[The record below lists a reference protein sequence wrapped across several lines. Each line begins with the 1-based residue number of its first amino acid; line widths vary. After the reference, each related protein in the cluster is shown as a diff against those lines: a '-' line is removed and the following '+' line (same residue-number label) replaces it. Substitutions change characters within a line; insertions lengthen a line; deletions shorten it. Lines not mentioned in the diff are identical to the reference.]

1 MALTHSTF
9 EELFDAIADAIR
21 EQEGSSETIVADNF
35 PTRIRLLTPTGTGL
49 DTSDATATT
58 ATILSG
64 YTAYVN
70 GNKITGTYVPID
82 TSDATAT
89 ASQMLEGVTAYV
101 NGEKITG
108 TIAISPGVNVVVT
121 PQNVLGQ
128 GPYLAWPGKLS
139 TAKYF
144 SAGATINAFVNQTAL
159 GTATAADVI
168 AGATFTSSNGVKQTG
183 ALTLD
188 EEISDQEDLITQ
200 IQTALEGKS
209 GQTSIYVGTGL
220 NLYSGDQ
227 QGSGYYTTENQEG
240 DILGYDSNVATGFA
254 YASGGKETF
263 NNGSTTIQVTY
274 SCILDLT
281 STPISDKGFFIL
293 PNTIL
298 TVNTNYWYITI
309 WGYRNTE
316 GWYVGSQAYC
326 PTIDSHVSTF
336 CDAYGNFTAL
346 VDGVRCVGTYTNID
360 GNAGFTSVLNRSW
373 ITLNPFCIPFSAGA
387 SSYNHIHMSQMN
399 NYNGIA
405 AAPDLIAIK
414 LTE

>member
-21 EQEGSSETIVADNF
+21 EQEGSAETIIADNF
-35 PTRIRLLTPTGTGL
+35 PTRIRSLTPTGAGL
-49 DTSDATATT
+49 DTSDATAT
-58 ATILSG
+58 AADMLI
-64 YTAYVN
+64 
-70 GNKITGTYVPID
+70 GT
-82 TSDATAT
+82 
-89 ASQMLEGVTAYV
+89 TAYV

-108 TIAISPGVNVVVT
+108 TINISTGVNVVVT
-121 PQNVLGQ
+121 PQDTLGQ
-128 GPYLAWPGKLS
+128 ASFLAWPGKLS

-144 SAGATINAFVNQTAL
+144 PAGATINAFVSQAAL
-159 GTATAADVI
+159 GTATATDVV
-168 AGATFTSSNGVKQTG
+168 AGATFTSGNGVKQTG
-183 ALTLD
+183 TLTLD
-188 EEISDQEDLITQ
+188 EEISDQEDLIAQ

-227 QGSGYYTTENQEG
+227 QGSGYYTTENPEG
-240 DILGYDSNVATGFA
+240 DILGYESNVAAGFA
-254 YASGGKETF
+254 YASGGQETF
-263 NNGSTTIQVTY
+263 NDGSTTIQVTY

-298 TVNTNYWYITI
+298 TANTNRWYITI

-346 VDGVRCVGTYTNID
+346 VDSERYTGTYTNID

-387 SSYNHIHMSQMN
+387 SSYNHIHMSQTN

-405 AAPDLIAIK
+405 AAPDLVAIK

>member
-1 MALTHSTF
+1 MSLTHSTF
-9 EELFDAIADAIR
+9 EELFNAIADAIR
-21 EQEGSSETIVADNF
+21 EQEGSSNTIIADNF
-35 PTRIRLLTPTGTGL
+35 PTRIRSLTPTGAGL
-49 DTSDATATT
+49 DTSDATATVNDI
-58 ATILSG
+58 AFGI
-64 YTAYVN
+64 TAYVN
-70 GNKITGTYVPID
+70 GSKIAGNVPV
-82 TSDATAT
+82 SSNLQFALGAGYNAT
-89 ASQMLEGVTAYV
+89 ASATPAALALTLNNPAKTIV
-101 NGEKITG
+101 NTNAPIQLQATLNQFG
-108 TIAISPGVNVVVT
+108 TV
-121 PQNVLGQ
+121 
-128 GPYLAWPGKLS
+128 
-139 TAKYF
+139 
-144 SAGATINAFVNQTAL
+144 ATS
-159 GTATAADVI
+159 DVI
-168 AGATFTSSNGVKQTG
+168 SGSTFTSTAGLKQTG
-183 ALTLD
+183 TLTLD
-188 EEISDQEDLITQ
+188 TEISNQEDLITQ

-227 QGSGYYTTENQEG
+227 QRSGYYTTDNQEG
-240 DILGYDSNVATGFA
+240 DILGYDSSVDTGFV

-263 NNGSTTIQVTY
+263 NNGSTVTQVTY

-281 STPISDKGFFIL
+281 KTPIADKGFFVL

-298 TVNTNYWYITI
+298 TANTNCWYITI

-346 VDGVRCVGTYTNID
+346 VDAERYIGTYTNVD

-373 ITLNPFCIPFSAGA
+373 ITLNPFCIPFTTGA
-387 SSYNHIHMSQMN
+387 SSYNHMHMSQTN

-405 AAPDLIAIK
+405 AAPDLVAIK